1 MMDRE
6 SLVLGRLG
14 ERGPEN
20 VQNFSGGC
28 YRQAEQ
34 LYYYPSADKFGGVN
48 PEADSPYFLR

>member
-1 MMDRE
+1 MDRE